1 MRKIIREETEI
12 GDVCNRGRRGRD
24 QWICL
29 SGAGGEGEE
38 GESVWVQH
46 GAPRGMGAATS
57 VQGEVCVLLAK
68 IGALG
73 APRAPWCPV
82 WDAAIWDAAI
92 EGRKMEPHKTVHFT
106 SISMKRRAGWEACP
120 VFSPPTLSLPSPSWH
135 GGDFSAFSPFSLFF
149 PPLFFPLISSARL
162 CSLSA
167 VTLGEAIRGD
177 LPPTRGCFTQ

>member
-12 GDVCNRGRRGRD
+12 GDVCNRGRRGSD

-29 SGAGGEGEE
+29 SGAGREGEK

-46 GAPRGMGAATS
+46 GASFGMGAATS
-57 VQGEVCVLLAK
+57 VQGDVCMLLAK
-68 IGALG
+68 MGALG

-82 WDAAIWDAAI
+82 WDAAI

-106 SISMKRRAGWEACP
+106 SIGMKRRAGWEACP
-120 VFSPPTLSLPSPSWH
+120 VFSPPTLSLPSPPWH
-135 GGDFSAFSPFSLFF
+135 GGDFSAFSPFSPFS
-149 PPLFFPLISSARL
+149 PPFFPLISSARL